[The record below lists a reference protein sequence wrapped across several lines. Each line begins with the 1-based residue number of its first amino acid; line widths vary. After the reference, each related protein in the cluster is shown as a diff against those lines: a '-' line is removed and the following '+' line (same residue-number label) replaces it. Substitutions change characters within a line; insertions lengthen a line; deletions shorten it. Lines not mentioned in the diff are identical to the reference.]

1 MGIASRI
8 GLHSD
13 NHEEPAMPKSML
25 RPGAL
30 VAALLS
36 TLAWGSAQA
45 AYPEKPIRIVVT
57 FAAGGAS
64 DIVART
70 ISEPLSK
77 ALGQPV
83 VVDNKPGA
91 GGTLGGLDVV
101 RAAPDG
107 YTLMLSNSTPL
118 SIGPFTVPKQP
129 YDPLKQFTHVALLG
143 VAPVL
148 IMANPKSGPATLKDL
163 PKAAADP
170 AYSFGSGG
178 PGSIGHIVGEMTKGA
193 MKIQMTHIPY
203 KGGAPMTTD
212 LIAGT
217 IPVGIDVITAYVPM
231 MKSGQIKGLAVT
243 SKTRS
248 PLAPDVPT
256 VVELGLPML
265 VAENYFGVSGPAGMP
280 KEVTDKLYAALEKII
295 ADPAIVKRFEELG
308 ITPVKATPAEFVDMV
323 GRQVNEWQPL
333 IKAMD
338 LK

>member
-1 MGIASRI
+1 MGSMSLRRKALMAA
-8 GLHSD
+8 GWLALALG
-13 NHEEPAMPKSML
+13 PAH
-25 RPGAL
+25 
-30 VAALLS
+30 
-36 TLAWGSAQA
+36 A
-45 AYPEKPIRIVVT
+45 AYPDKPIRIVVT

-64 DIVART
+64 DIVARV
-70 ISEPLSK
+70 IADPLGK
-77 ALGQPV
+77 ALGTTV
-83 VVDNKPGA
+83 IVDNKPGA

-101 RAAPDG
+101 RAPADG

-129 YDPLKQFTHVALLG
+129 YDPVKQFTHVALLG

-148 IMANPKSGPATLKDL
+148 IMANPKTGPATLKDL
-163 PKAAADP
+163 PKAAAGDP

-193 MKIQMTHIPY
+193 MKVQMTHIPY
-203 KGGAPMTTD
+203 KGGAPMATD

-217 IPVGIDVITAYVPM
+217 IPVGIDVITPFVPM

-265 VAENYFGVSGPAGMP
+265 VAENYFGVSGPAGLP
-280 KEVTDKLYAALEKII
+280 KEVSDKLHAALDKIM

-308 ITPVKATPAEFVDMV
+308 IVPAKASSTEFADVV
-323 GRQVNEWQPL
+323 AQQANAWAPI
-333 IKAMD
+333 IKAAD

>member
-1 MGIASRI
+1 
-8 GLHSD
+8 
-13 NHEEPAMPKSML
+13 MPITTL
-25 RPGAL
+25 RP
-30 VAALLS
+30 AALTATLLS
-36 TLAWGSAQA
+36 VLALGSAQA
-45 AYPEKPIRIVVT
+45 AYPDKPIKIVVT

-83 VVDNKPGA
+83 IVDNKPGA
-91 GGTLGGLDVV
+91 GGTLGGLDV
-101 RAAPDG
+101 ALAPADG

-129 YDPLKQFTHVALLG
+129 YDPIKQFTHVALLG

-148 IMANPKSGPATLKDL
+148 IMANPKTGPATLKDL
-163 PKAAADP
+163 PKAAATP
-170 AYSFGSGG
+170 GYSFGSGG

-193 MKIQMTHIPY
+193 MKLQMTHIPY

-231 MKSGQIKGLAVT
+231 MKNGQIKGLAVT
-243 SKTRS
+243 SKARS

-308 ITPVKATPAEFVDMV
+308 ITPVKATPADFVDMV
-323 GRQVNEWQPL
+323 GRQVNDWQPL
-333 IKAMD
+333 IMAMD